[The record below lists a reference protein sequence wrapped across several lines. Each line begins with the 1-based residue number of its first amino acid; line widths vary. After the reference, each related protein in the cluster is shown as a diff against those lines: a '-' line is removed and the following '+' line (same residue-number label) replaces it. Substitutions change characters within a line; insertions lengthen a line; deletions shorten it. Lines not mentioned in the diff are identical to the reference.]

1 MNLSSLSVIKCK
13 MEIGSKKRFISLASW
28 TKSFDISFRKNQLLK
43 IKESLNSTF
52 HYNLTYSEFL
62 ATEVFSHASDNYLYS
77 E

>member
-13 MEIGSKKRFISLASW
+13 TEIDLNKWFISLASW

-62 ATEVFSHASDNYLYS
+62 ATGVFSHASDNYL
-77 E
+77 